1 MKSDGNIDA
10 IPVTAH
16 GIGMRFFSDNAA
28 SVHPDVIAALSAAN
42 KVDTAYDGDAL
53 SQSLDSGFSA
63 VFECDV
69 SALWISTGTAANALA
84 LASLCPPHGS
94 IICHK
99 DAHIQIDECGA
110 PEFYT
115 HGAKLLLGEGEG
127 AKLSPSTIRAI
138 AGSVRND
145 VHQAQPRAVSIT
157 NATEYGLTYRAD
169 EVAAIGDTA
178 RQLGLGLHM
187 DGARF
192 ANAVASTRA
201 SPADLT
207 WRAGVDALSFGFVK
221 NGGMSA
227 EALVFF
233 KPELV
238 EATRYRR
245 KRGGHLLSKGRYLAA
260 QLVAMLKDDLWLKN
274 AQAANAAALRIASA
288 SEGRLVYPVEANEVF
303 VRMTDAEAATLRVQ
317 GFDFYDWA
325 PGEIRL
331 VTSWDQPECEV
342 SALAAAISAL

>member
-1 MKSDGNIDA
+1 
-10 IPVTAH
+10 
-16 GIGMRFFSDNAA
+16 MRFFSDNAA
-28 SVHPDVIAALSAAN
+28 SVHPNVIAALTKAN
-42 KVDTAYDGDAL
+42 HVDTAYDGDAL
-53 SQSLDSGFSA
+53 SQSLDSSFSA
-63 VFECDV
+63 VFECEV

-94 IICHK
+94 VICHK

-127 AKLSPSTIRAI
+127 AKLSPSTIRSI
-138 AGSVRND
+138 AGSVRKD
-145 VHQAQPRAVSIT
+145 VHQAQPHVVSIT
-157 NATEYGLTYRAD
+157 NATEYGLTYSSD
-169 EVAAIGDTA
+169 EVGDIGETA

-192 ANAVASTRA
+192 ANAVVSTKA

-260 QLVAMLKDDLWLKN
+260 QLIAMLEDDLWLEN
-274 AQAANAAALRIASA
+274 ARAANDAAQRLAAASA
-288 SEGRLVYPVEANEVF
+288 GRLVYPVEANEVF
-303 VRMTDAEAATLRVQ
+303 IRMTAADAASLRAR

-331 VTSWDQPECEV
+331 VTSWDQPETEV